1 MAISPLLLL
10 KKGQKDVDNGE
21 YGDFGKHQEFP
32 MIPADD
38 PRVDYRELVRRG
50 YDACAEEYGA
60 SRRSQAGD
68 EIRGLLERLED
79 GASVLDVGCGAGVPI
94 AQALSRRYRI
104 TGVDMSEG
112 MVRLARRNVPEGEFV
127 CGDVMSV
134 EFEEGSF
141 DAVVAFYSIFHLPR
155 EEHGALFRRIWQW
168 LKPGGYFL
176 CTLSRRDEEAY
187 TEDDFF
193 GVTMFW
199 SNFELSKSS
208 QMLREVG
215 FEVVEVSSTAGGWA
229 DEDESAKE
237 DHPLVLVRRR

>member
-1 MAISPLLLL
+1 MR
-10 KKGQKDVDNGE
+10 
-21 YGDFGKHQEFP
+21 
-32 MIPADD
+32 PANE
-38 PRVDYRELVRRG
+38 PGVDYRELVWRG

-60 SRRSQAGD
+60 SRKSQTGD
-68 EIRGLLERLED
+68 ELRGLLERLED

-94 AQALSRRYRI
+94 ARALSRRYRV
-104 TGVDMSEG
+104 TGVDVSEG
-112 MVRLARRNVPEGEFV
+112 MVSLARRNVPEGEFV

-141 DAVVAFYSIFHLPR
+141 DAVVAFYSIFHIPR
-155 EEHGALFRRIWQW
+155 EEHRGLFEQIYRW

-176 CTLSRRDEEAY
+176 CTLSRRDEEAH

-199 SNFELSKSS
+199 SSFELSKSS
-208 QMLREVG
+208 QMLRDVG

-229 DEDESAKE
+229 DEDEAAKE
-237 DHPLVLVRRR
+237 DHPLVLARRKG

>member
-1 MAISPLLLL
+1 MR
-10 KKGQKDVDNGE
+10 
-21 YGDFGKHQEFP
+21 
-32 MIPADD
+32 PANE
-38 PRVDYRELVRRG
+38 REVDYRELVRRG

-60 SRRSQAGD
+60 SRKSRAGD

-94 AQALSRRYRI
+94 ARALSRRYRVR
-104 TGVDMSEG
+104 GVDMSEE
-112 MVRLARRNVPEGEFV
+112 MVRLARRNVPEGKFV
-127 CGDVMSV
+127 CRDVMSV

-176 CTLSRRDEEAY
+176 CTLSRRNEEAH

-193 GVTMFW
+193 EVTMFW
-199 SNFELSKSS
+199 SSYELSESRR
-208 QMLREVG
+208 MLKEVG
-215 FEVVEVSSTAGGWA
+215 FEVVEVGSTNGGWA
-229 DEDESAKE
+229 DEDEAAKE
-237 DHPLVLVRRR
+237 EHPLVLARKKR